1 MKKIIAFASVL
12 ALLFVS
18 CSKNKTTQNTVQSS
32 QEPTEET
39 NNEFES
45 EIEKPKIRTIE
56 IASIDYASGVLPSDV
71 AVLKAKIVEELSNR
85 KNLRVIDRS
94 RINDVLN
101 EHQKQQSLWAS
112 DDNLAEVGKQYNANA
127 YVYLEAINKTQIQ
140 VTIEDLN
147 TFQQVVK
154 IVDMT
159 NVSEIKNWDLTILS
173 L

>member
-18 CSKNKTTQNTVQSS
+18 CSKNKTTQNTVQES
-32 QEPTEET
+32 QEPTEKN

-140 VTIEDLN
+140 VTIEDLD